1 MTKAWSTKF
10 DDIEFTEFLFITG
23 DKSIWLTMTKDE
35 ALGENYGN
43 QNRNIEK
50 SSISCEPSQALMYNR
65 AGNTEDP
72 WISLTDHASAI
83 PAGLIVYGENSY
95 GGNNLS
101 IKNNDGADVYIR

>member
-43 QNRNIEK
+43 ANR
-50 SSISCEPSQALMYNR
+50 
-65 AGNTEDP
+65 
-72 WISLTDHASAI
+72 
-83 PAGLIVYGENSY
+83 
-95 GGNNLS
+95 
-101 IKNNDGADVYIR
+101 